1 MDGSIGSEQ
10 VTVVGYDQTGRE
22 QRLLRA
28 DRWQFLIA

>member
-10 VTVVGYDQTGRE
+10 VTVVGYDQTGRG